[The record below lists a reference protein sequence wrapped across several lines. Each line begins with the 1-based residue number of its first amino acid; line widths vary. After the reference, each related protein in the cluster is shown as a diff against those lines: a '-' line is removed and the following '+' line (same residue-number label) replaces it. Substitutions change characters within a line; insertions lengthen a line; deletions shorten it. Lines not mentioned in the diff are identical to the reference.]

1 MKNIL
6 FITLFVYANWVEACP
21 LNLSFDSVCRGDRPY
36 DIVLPECIARAEKG
50 DAKHITILANYL
62 RPSDG
67 HGDIEESRKWFLK
80 AIDKN
85 YAPAMYYYAT
95 ATMRAYPIGKETAHA
110 KLMLYKGAELG
121 EPNAIAQLGYEL
133 GAGRG
138 EFKGE
143 RDLAKSLS
151 LLLEAAHKKSET
163 AQHLLVS
170 KYKTQ
175 KNYIEAFSWNYVV
188 KRGDVDHRSFKNIV
202 KYMTSMEIQKG
213 KARGVEYKAKYG
225 YEACL

>member
-1 MKNIL
+1 MKIFL
-6 FITLFVYANWVEACP
+6 FITLFVCSIWTEACP
-21 LNLSFDSVCRGDRPY
+21 LNLSFDSVCRGDLPY
-36 DIVLPECIARAEKG
+36 NIVLPECIARAEKG
-50 DAKHITILANYL
+50 DPKHITILANYL

-67 HGDIEESRKWFLK
+67 HGDIKESRKWFLK

-95 ATMRAYPIGKETAHA
+95 ATMRAYPTGKETAHA
-110 KLMLYKGAELG
+110 KLMLYKGAKLG

-133 GAGRG
+133 GAGKG

-143 RDLAKSLS
+143 KDLARSLS

-163 AQHLLVS
+163 AQRLLVS

-175 KNYIEAFSWNYVV
+175 KNYVEAFSWNYVI
-188 KRGDVDHRSFKNIV
+188 KQGNVDHRSFKYIV
-202 KYMTSMEIQKG
+202 KHMTSEEIQKG
-213 KARGVEYKAKYG
+213 KARGLDYRRKYS